1 MDFEWDAAKSARN
14 EAERGLP
21 FELALLLFDG
31 SVMERVDERR
41 DYGETRI
48 RAIGVVRDVILH
60 CVYTRRGA
68 IRRIISL
75 RYANRRERD
84 GYHAAQSG

>member
-14 EAERGLP
+14 ESERGLP

-31 SVMERVDERR
+31 WVMEHVDERR

-48 RAIGVVRDVILH
+48 RAIGVVGDVILH
-60 CVYTRRGA
+60 CVYTQRGA

-75 RYANRRERD
+75 RYANRKERD
-84 GYHAAQSG
+84 GYRAAQSV